1 MSIASV
7 APEAPSTGAQT
18 APPPPT
24 PPVSVPSRA
33 HALMDAM
40 ARLSET
46 LRQETAMIRER
57 RTAGLD
63 RLVDGK
69 LLLVRAFDE
78 AGRALRVD
86 RDALAALGEAD
97 RQRLRA
103 LADEFRAAAEANAA
117 SLRAAAQAS
126 QSVVDTLVT
135 TLNREQAADQG
146 YTLRGGMALP
156 AGFGHKG
163 GRPATLDQ
171 QL

>member
-1 MSIASV
+1 
-7 APEAPSTGAQT
+7 
-18 APPPPT
+18 
-24 PPVSVPSRA
+24 
-33 HALMDAM
+33 MDAM

-57 RTAGLD
+57 RTDGLD
-63 RLVDGK
+63 RLVDSK

-86 RDALAALGEAD
+86 RAALAALDESG
-97 RQRLRA
+97 RQRLRE
-103 LADEFRAAAEANAA
+103 LADEFRAAAEANAS

-126 QSVVDTLVT
+126 QSVVDTLVA

-163 GRPATLDQ
+163 ARPATLNQ